1 MCIAKFKIKK
11 KKKKLLHY
19 LNSLTKFLFSSNQG
33 YGNHSTKKDECYM
46 RLTYHIYLLLYLQNN
61 VKSLNKDFK
70 VTLPPLTTPQRRQ
83 TQLEAN
89 ALQIYL

>member
-1 MCIAKFKIKK
+1 
-11 KKKKLLHY
+11 
-19 LNSLTKFLFSSNQG
+19 
-33 YGNHSTKKDECYM
+33 M
-46 RLTYHIYLLLYLQNN
+46 RLTYYIYLLLYLQNN

-83 TQLEAN
+83 IQLEAN